1 MIQRIQT
8 LLLILLIGCNIS
20 TFYFP
25 LWQKI
30 EFDLENKNQASKIV
44 TGYIYEIV
52 NDDLTTNETILIRSF
67 HINILLVISIL
78 LAIYSIF
85 KYNNRLTQ
93 IKIGTLN
100 SILLSGIIF
109 SVLYDVFYNIKFIEI
124 NDQTSFLFS
133 FYLIFLAMFL
143 NFLSNRF
150 IRKDELLV
158 SKSNR
163 IR

>member
-30 EFDLENKNQASKIV
+30 EFDLENKNEASKIV
-44 TGYIYEIV
+44 TGYIYKII
-52 NDDLTTNETILIRSF
+52 NDDLTTDETILIGSF
-67 HINILLVISIL
+67 HISILLVISIL

-100 SILLSGIIF
+100 SMLLSGTIF
-109 SVLYDVFYNIKFIEI
+109 SVLYDVFYNIKFLEI
-124 NDQTSFLFS
+124 NDKTSFLFS
-133 FYLIFLAMFL
+133 FYLILLAMFL

-158 SKSNR
+158 SKSDR

>member
-8 LLLILLIGCNIS
+8 LFLILLISCNIS

-30 EFDLENKNQASKIV
+30 EFDLENKNEASKIV
-44 TGYIYEIV
+44 TGYIYEII
-52 NDDLTTNETILIRSF
+52 NDNLTTDETILIRSF
-67 HINILLVISIL
+67 HISILLVISIL

-85 KYNNRLTQ
+85 KHNNRLTQ

-100 SILLSGIIF
+100 SILLSGTIF

-124 NDQTSFLFS
+124 NDKTSFLFS
-133 FYLIFLAMFL
+133 FYLIFLSIFL